1 MVRIGQSCGFRW
13 GSAPSSYRCGYRE
26 ARSATHGDDAVV
38 LALRE
43 QRSCYFFAV
52 PLLRILALV
61 VALTNMVG
69 LADIVLS
76 DACEEMCKDDGC
88 DKDCPPGMACHC
100 HSASAV
106 PSVGTVQLVGTI
118 DTPELVEACSDEQQA
133 HASPDPR
140 EILRVPI
147 AAV

>member
-1 MVRIGQSCGFRW
+1 MVRIGRSYGFRW
-13 GSAPSSYRCGYRE
+13 GSAQSSGRRRRPQFIEWNSSTGPRP
-26 ARSATHGDDAVV
+26 RGST
-38 LALRE
+38 
-43 QRSCYFFAV
+43 CYFFAV
-52 PLLRILALV
+52 PVLRILALV

-118 DTPELVEACSDEQQA
+118 DTPELLEACSDEQQA

>member
-1 MVRIGQSCGFRW
+1 MTWSCSQT
-13 GSAPSSYRCGYRE
+13 SAVQE
-26 ARSATHGDDAVV
+26 H
-38 LALRE
+38 
-43 QRSCYFFAV
+43 RSCYFFAV
-52 PLLRILALV
+52 PVLRILALV

-88 DKDCPPGMACHC
+88 GKDCPPGMACHC
-100 HSASAV
+100 HCPSAV
-106 PSVGTVQLVGTI
+106 PSGGTVQLVGTI
-118 DTPELVEACSDEQQA
+118 DLPELVEACSDEQQA

-147 AAV
+147 AVV